1 MTEEVVE
8 PSKIYIF
15 NYLEEYLHMDE
26 SDADDG
32 KNEEEND
39 FTFEVNGYMSNVN
52 FDNWNLSA
60 IVNGNPLDLI
70 KPHQFDWISTW
81 QNIQVV

>member
-1 MTEEVVE
+1 
-8 PSKIYIF
+8 
-15 NYLEEYLHMDE
+15 MDE

-52 FDNWNLSA
+52 FDN
-60 IVNGNPLDLI
+60 
-70 KPHQFDWISTW
+70 
-81 QNIQVV
+81 